1 MPFRLTTGPDFL
13 RIEINGTFTRGEFV
27 AFMAQ
32 VEAIEQQSAR
42 IPDRLISDLSLT
54 SGDVGPIELLD
65 VAARRKAQ
73 TFRNSF
79 KTALVATTPAGLG
92 IARMF
97 QTLNDHPQVQIEIFD
112 TEQRAALWLR
122 GEARA

>member
-1 MPFRLTTGPDFL
+1 MSFRITSEPDFL

-27 AFMAQ
+27 AFMAE

>member
-1 MPFRLTTGPDFL
+1 MSFRITSEPDFL

-27 AFMAQ
+27 AFMAE

-122 GEARA
+122 GEACV